1 MKEDIARIEEERG
14 GEKGGR
20 EGKGRQERE
29 AGEGRWKGRGKER
42 RGEEEGEGEGKER
55 GGRRG
60 SQERDEMY
68 YGRDTYLFCTEP
80 TSLSTSIIHT
90 YFLAIWDSAL
100 HQ

>member
-1 MKEDIARIEEERG
+1 MKEDIARIEERG

-20 EGKGRQERE
+20 EGGVGE
-29 AGEGRWKGRGKER
+29 AGEGGR
-42 RGEEEGEGEGKER
+42 RGEVGGEGEGKEK
-55 GGRRG
+55 GGRRR
-60 SQERDEMY
+60 SQERDEM

-80 TSLSTSIIHT
+80 TSQCTSIIHT